1 MKPLLSWYGGKQ
13 KMIPNLLPLLPDSK
27 VYVEP
32 FCGGA
37 ALFFAKEPSPTEV
50 LNDTNH
56 QLINLYRVCQT
67 PYLREELIQRLVATP
82 YSRALYEQA
91 KAIYKESTADS
102 VTQAWAIVVAN
113 QQAFSNKT
121 AMGWAVDKK
130 NSGCNILK
138 KWQNYRSEM
147 TQCVEQA
154 WALYSLVYSS
164 YGSKPAEG
172 WAYEKGKTEKQSPV
186 ILRNRIDHL
195 PTTVQ
200 RLNSVYLE
208 CDDALAVIKRWDTP
222 DTLFYCDPPYPNTDQ
237 GQYKGYTQADFGALV
252 DTLASIQG
260 SFLLSCYPNDA
271 VPSDWEVFSFNTRMS
286 AAGGKAMAEGRTDT
300 KRVEMVWRKLNKV
313 HSGKR
318 QLSLFS
324 PS

>member
-1 MKPLLSWYGGKQ
+1 VGVKPLLSWYGGKQ

-56 QLINLYRVCQT
+56 QLMNLYRVCQT

-91 KAIYKESTADS
+91 KAIYKEATAYS
-102 VTQAWAIVVAN
+102 VTQAWALYTRVFMTFAYDMNSQGWRFEKEGKSIEPVV
-113 QQAFSNKT
+113 F
-121 AMGWAVDKK
+121 
-130 NSGCNILK
+130 
-138 KWQNYRSEM
+138 
-147 TQCVEQA
+147 
-154 WALYSLVYSS
+154 
-164 YGSKPAEG
+164 
-172 WAYEKGKTEKQSPV
+172 
-186 ILRNRIDHL
+186 RNRIDHL
-195 PTTVQ
+195 PSAVQ
-200 RLNSVYLE
+200 RINTTYLE
-208 CDDALAVIKRWDTP
+208 CKDALSVIKSWDDP

-237 GQYKGYTQADFGALV
+237 GQYKGYTQADFEALV
-252 DTLASIQG
+252 DTLASIEG
-260 SFLLSCYPNDA
+260 SFLLSCYPNEA
-271 VPSDWEVFSFNTRMS
+271 VPKDWEVFSFNTRMS

-318 QLSLFS
+318 QLSLFTPPTVTS
-324 PS
+324 GRG